1 MANEKETKSLEMR
14 VAALEDKLSKL
25 NVTEEEMK
33 TYQKVASLLG
43 GGVPAAGAGP
53 TTALSPQI
61 CTISR
66 TPIFNCWRFRTPIFV
81 CECQCGPCNPESGGG
96 GGFGGGFSGFGG
108 G

>member
-1 MANEKETKSLEMR
+1 MANEKDPKSLEMR

-25 NVTEEEMK
+25 NITEDEMK
-33 TYQKVASLLG
+33 AFQKVSSLLG
-43 GGVPAAGAGP
+43 GAVPAAGPSAG
-53 TTALSPQI
+53 LSPQI

-66 TPIFNCWRFRTPIFV
+66 NPIFNCWRFRTPIFV
-81 CECQCGPCNPESGGG
+81 CECQCGPCNPEGGSG